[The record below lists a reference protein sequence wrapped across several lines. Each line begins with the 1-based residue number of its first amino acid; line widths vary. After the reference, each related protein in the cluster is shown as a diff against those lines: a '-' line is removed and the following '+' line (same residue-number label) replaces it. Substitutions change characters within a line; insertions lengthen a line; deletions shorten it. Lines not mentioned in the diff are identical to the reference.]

1 MQVAAT
7 LRYARIS
14 PQKCRLMADAIRGKT
29 VDDALRTLTF
39 SPKKSA
45 RIVKKVLESA
55 VANAEHN
62 HGADIDELKIATI
75 EVNEA
80 PTFRRYRARAK
91 GRGAVHLL
99 VDLLVVVARLRGECP
114 ATADPDRAADR
125 AGASTARAFLAPGL
139 RTAATDGRTILLRL
153 GSGTAT
159 GEIGRYDLVHECFVV
174 VHAERRLCDVNG
186 TLVL

>member
-14 PQKCRLMADAIRGKT
+14 PQKCRLVADTIRGKS

-39 SPKKSA
+39 MPKKGA
-45 RIVKKVLESA
+45 RIIKKVLESA
-55 VANAEHN
+55 IANAEHN

-91 GRGAVHLL
+91 GRGARIIKRNSHITVR
-99 VDLLVVVARLRGECP
+99 VGDE
-114 ATADPDRAADR
+114 
-125 AGASTARAFLAPGL
+125 
-139 RTAATDGRTILLRL
+139 
-153 GSGTAT
+153 
-159 GEIGRYDLVHECFVV
+159 
-174 VHAERRLCDVNG
+174 
-186 TLVL
+186 